1 MRCVPATFPKRKSPN
16 AHDKNFPAQNS
27 FRRRASESAPRQS
40 ASPEKENAGA
50 DAPPQETDRTP
61 EIRAANPNPPTGSA
75 PAPAP
80 KQASTPTRKVRSDSA
95 SEKRSRAAPPMQCAP
110 HSQRNAT
117 KAFGSRATTSNL
129 RNLRAHAKARGKNLR
144 RIRRRQNARRNAAT
158 STRGNAKAA
167 PTSKK
172 PPPQKRRNGNPEEK
186 RSRGRLSE
194 TSASPQGSPFC
205 PKNATQK
212 HPAQHAPASKK
223 NVPAETQSSAG
234 TGKSAFSYRAEV
246 VEFPA

>member
-1 MRCVPATFPKRKSPN
+1 MHCVPATFPKRKSPN
-16 AHDKNFPAQNS
+16 ARDKNFPAQNS

-40 ASPEKENAGA
+40 ALPEKANDGA

-61 EIRAANPNPPTGSA
+61 EILAANPNPPTGSA

-80 KQASTPTRKVRSDSA
+80 KQASTPTRKARSDSA
-95 SEKRSRAAPPMQCAP
+95 SEKRSRDAPPTQRAP
-110 HSQRNAT
+110 HSQRNAP
-117 KAFGSRATTSNL
+117 KAFGSRATTSNP
-129 RNLRAHAKARGKNLR
+129 RNLRALAKARGKNLR
-144 RIRRRQNARRNAAT
+144 RIRRRQNSRRNAAT

-172 PPPQKRRNGNPEEK
+172 PPPQKHRSGNPAET
-186 RSRGRLSE
+186 RSRGKLSE

-212 HPAQHAPASKK
+212 RPAQHAPTSKK
-223 NVPAETQSSAG
+223 T
-234 TGKSAFSYRAEV
+234 
-246 VEFPA
+246 FPRERKAPREREKAPFLIVRRW